1 MKYVSPKYEVM
12 PIDACDVI
20 MSVEAGYTV
29 NESVDDN
36 GVKIGD
42 VTLNADS
49 LFRKYFN

>member
-1 MKYVSPKYEVM
+1 MKYVSPKYEVA

-20 MSVEAGYTV
+20 MSAEAGYTV
-29 NESVDDN
+29 NESVDES

-42 VTLNADS
+42 ITINEGS

>member
-1 MKYVSPKYEVM
+1 MKYVSPKYEVT

-20 MSVEAGYTV
+20 MSVEADYTV

-42 VTLNADS
+42 VTINAGS
-49 LFRKYFN
+49 LFRQYFN